1 MEIGRLTATT
11 RGETIRFELRPG
23 KPQTLGRSSR
33 CSVTVRDP
41 KMSREHCRLEF
52 VNGKLLVTDLA
63 SSHGLT
69 YRGRTLASFEIDVG
83 DGFHVGQTFIRF
95 DARESGAE
103 QPAAA
108 VSPPPAVPLSPPPA
122 VPVPQPHAVPVP
134 QPADEVRAGSGGDDP
149 DELAVG
155 AELGG
160 FVIELVLGRS
170 DRCTVYLANQKRAA
184 RRVALKVLRRPPPGA
199 EGAEERARFLA
210 DVRTA
215 ASVADP
221 LLVQVF
227 DIGEVGAD
235 CFAALELV
243 QGQCLAERID
253 HGRRMPWAELVPVLA
268 DMLQALEVLHL
279 VGLVHGAV
287 KPANVFLLEKGGS
300 KLADPRSNSYPR
312 PDEEPSFSAPEQLSR
327 QQVDARTDLYA
338 VGCVA
343 YAALAGRPP
352 FMGSAR
358 RIAEAQQRSRV
369 PSLLPL
375 DSTIPPS
382 LDQLIRELLAKEPSA
397 RPTTEQARDDLMEIQ
412 NSTASIAAP
421 PPAGPAAEPEVEY
434 PTIPVGGPAAPR
446 SAPRRQRAKSGGGM
460 VFQLFSQL
468 VLYVMILVAGLA
480 VALAMKHKNPDWDI
494 YRLLEYLR
502 PKQADG
508 K

>member
-1 MEIGRLTATT
+1 MQLGKLTATT
-11 RGETIRFELRPG
+11 LGETIRFELRPG
-23 KPQTLGRSSR
+23 TPVTLGRSSR
-33 CSVTVRDP
+33 CTVKVGDP

-69 YRGRTLASFEIDVG
+69 YRGRTFASFEIDVG

-95 DARESGAE
+95 DARENAAE
-103 QPAAA
+103 QPAAVPA
-108 VSPPPAVPLSPPPA
+108 PPPVPAPQPA
-122 VPVPQPHAVPVP
+122 PVSQPVPVPQAPGG
-134 QPADEVRAGSGGDDP
+134 VRTEAAGDDQ

-155 AELGG
+155 AALGG

-170 DRCTVYLANQKRAA
+170 DRCTVYLANQKIAH

-199 EGAEERARFLA
+199 EAAEERARFLA

-253 HGRRMPWAELVPVLA
+253 HGRRLPWTELVPVLA
-268 DMLQALEVLHL
+268 DMLQALEVLHQH
-279 VGLVHGAV
+279 GLVHGAV
-287 KPANVFLLEKGGS
+287 KPANVFLLDKGGS

-312 PDEEPSFSAPEQLSR
+312 AEEEPSFSAPEQLNR
-327 QQVDARTDLYA
+327 QAVDVSADLYA

-375 DSTIPPS
+375 DSSIPPA
-382 LDQLIRELLAKEPSA
+382 LDQLIHELLAKEPSA
-397 RPTTEQARDDLMEIQ
+397 RPTTEQARDDLLEIQ
-412 NSTASIAAP
+412 SSTASIAAP
-421 PPAGPAAEPEVEY
+421 PPARHVAAPPQPELEY
-434 PTIPVGGPAAPR
+434 PAIPVVGPSAPR
-446 SAPRRQRAKSGGGM
+446 SAPRRQRAKSGGGFL
-460 VFQLFSQL
+460 FQLFSQL

-502 PKQADG
+502 PKQQ
-508 K
+508 

>member
-1 MEIGRLTATT
+1 
-11 RGETIRFELRPG
+11 
-23 KPQTLGRSSR
+23 
-33 CSVTVRDP
+33 
-41 KMSREHCRLEF
+41 MSREHCRLEF
-52 VNGKLLVTDLA
+52 ANGKLLVTDLA

-95 DARESGAE
+95 DARATGVE
-103 QPAAA
+103 QPAAVPAPQPVA
-108 VSPPPAVPLSPPPA
+108 VSQP
-122 VPVPQPHAVPVP
+122 VPVPQPVPASRP
-134 QPADEVRAGSGGDDP
+134 RDEVRTDAGGDDQ
-149 DELAVG
+149 DELPIG

-160 FVIELVLGRS
+160 FVVESVLGRS
-170 DRCTVYLANQKRAA
+170 DRCTVYEAEQKSTHRK
-184 RRVALKVLRRPPPGA
+184 VALKVLRRLPPGTDA
-199 EGAEERARFLA
+199 AEERARFLA

-227 DIGEVGAD
+227 DIGQVGED

-253 HGRRMPWAELVPVLA
+253 HGRRMQWAELVPVLS
-268 DMLQALEVLHL
+268 DILQALEVLHL
-279 VGLVHGAV
+279 VGLIHGAV
-287 KPANVFLLEKGGS
+287 KPANVFLLAKGGS
-300 KLADPRSNSYPR
+300 KLADPRSNSFPR
-312 PDEEPSFSAPEQLSR
+312 AEEEPSFSAPEQLSR
-327 QQVDARTDLYA
+327 QLVDARADLYA

-375 DSTIPPS
+375 DASIPPA

-397 RPTTEQARDDLMEIQ
+397 RPTTEQARDDLLDIQ

-421 PPAGPAAEPEVEY
+421 PPAKDVAEPEVEY
-434 PTIPVGGPAAPR
+434 PTIPVAGQSAPR
-446 SAPRRQRAKSGGGM
+446 SAPRRRKGSSGGGM

-502 PKQADG
+502 PPDASTAPR
-508 K
+508 

>member
-1 MEIGRLTATT
+1 MQIGKLTATT
-11 RGETIRFELRPG
+11 RGETVRFELHPG
-23 KPQTLGRSSR
+23 KPVTLGRSSR
-33 CSVTVRDP
+33 CTVKVIDP

-95 DARESGAE
+95 DAHADAAE
-103 QPAAA
+103 QPAAVPA
-108 VSPPPAVPLSPPPA
+108 PLPVPVSKPVPVSQP
-122 VPVPQPHAVPVP
+122 VPVPPPP
-134 QPADEVRAGSGGDDP
+134 DEVHTDAGGDDQ
-149 DELAVG
+149 DELPIG

-160 FVIELVLGRS
+160 FVIESVLGRS
-170 DRCTVYLANQKRAA
+170 DRCTVYEATQKRAQ
-184 RRVALKVLRRPPPGA
+184 RKVALKVLRRLPPGA
-199 EGAEERARFLA
+199 DAQEERARFLA
-210 DVRTA
+210 DARTA

-243 QGQCLAERID
+243 QGQCLAARID
-253 HGRRMPWAELVPVLA
+253 HGRRLPWTELVLVLA
-268 DMLQALEVLHL
+268 DMLQALQVLHL

-287 KPANVFLLEKGGS
+287 KPANVFLLDKGGS
-300 KLADPRSNSYPR
+300 KLADPRSNSFPR
-312 PDEEPSFSAPEQLSR
+312 ADEDPSFSAPEQLNR
-327 QQVDARTDLYA
+327 QQVDVRADLYA

-375 DSTIPPS
+375 DESIPPA
-382 LDQLIRELLAKEPSA
+382 LDQLIHELLAKEPSA
-397 RPTTEQARDDLMEIQ
+397 RPTTEQAQDDLIAIQ
-412 NSTASIAAP
+412 NSTGSIAAP
-421 PPAGPAAEPEVEY
+421 PPARPAAAPPQPEVEY
-434 PTIPVGGPAAPR
+434 PEISAGRPAAPR
-446 SAPRRQRAKSGGGM
+446 SAPRRRRASGGGGFI
-460 VFQLFSQL
+460 FQLFSQL

-480 VALAMKHKNPDWDI
+480 IALALKHKNPDWDI

-502 PKQADG
+502 PKQQ
-508 K
+508 

>member
-1 MEIGRLTATT
+1 MQIGKLTATT
-11 RGETIRFELRPG
+11 RGETMRFELRPG
-23 KPQTLGRSSR
+23 TPVTLGRSSR
-33 CSVTVRDP
+33 CTVKVSDP

-69 YRGRTLASFEIDVG
+69 YRGQNLAKFEIDVG
-83 DGFHVGQTFIRF
+83 DGFHVGQTFVRF
-95 DARESGAE
+95 DERESGAE
-103 QPAAA
+103 ERPAA
-108 VSPPPAVPLSPPPA
+108 
-122 VPVPQPHAVPVP
+122 PVPQPPVP
-134 QPADEVRAGSGGDDP
+134 QPPAPQPRVPQPPPPQPRDEVAPDAGGDDQ
-149 DELAVG
+149 DEFAVG

-160 FVIELVLGRS
+160 FTIELVLGRS
-170 DRCTVYLANQKRAA
+170 DRCTVYLANQKVAH

-199 EGAEERARFLA
+199 EAAEERARFLA

-227 DIGEVGAD
+227 DIREVGAD

-268 DMLQALEVLHL
+268 DMLQALEVLHQH
-279 VGLVHGAV
+279 GLVHGAV
-287 KPANVFLLEKGGS
+287 KPANVFLLDKGGS
-300 KLADPRSNSYPR
+300 KLADPRSNSFPR
-312 PDEEPSFSAPEQLSR
+312 ADEEPSFSAPEQLNR
-327 QQVDARTDLYA
+327 QAVDARADLYA

-358 RIAEAQQRSRV
+358 RIAEAQQRSRA

-375 DSTIPPS
+375 DSSIPPS

-421 PPAGPAAEPEVEY
+421 PPGKPVAEPEVEY
-434 PTIPVGGPAAPR
+434 PTIPVGGQAAPR
-446 SAPRRQRAKSGGGM
+446 SAPRRQRAKSGGGI

-480 VALAMKHKNPDWDI
+480 VALALKHKNPDWDI

-502 PKQADG
+502 PKQ
-508 K
+508 